1 MRRLSVIE
9 TEANE
14 NLPKVEDIQLPTGK
28 VSKKTTIMF
37 TKYIFDAYH
46 TC

>member
-9 TEANE
+9 TEANEE

-28 VSKKTTIMF
+28 VSKKITIMF
-37 TKYIFDAYH
+37 SKIDQISF
-46 TC
+46 